1 MPGGSWRTL
10 ETLYAA
16 GARGSFD
23 AVAVHPYTARPANLL
38 RIVRYARAVMRRHRD
53 GRLPIWVTEFGWPAA
68 AGQLRDPPPWAS
80 VTDAAQARRLDRAMR
95 RLVAARVR
103 LRIDGVFW
111 YSWLTA
117 ETGQS
122 VFNWSGLRRIRDGER
137 VDTAALRAFRTWA
150 RRLEGCAKAR
160 GDARRC
166 A

>member
-1 MPGGSWRTL
+1 
-10 ETLYAA
+10 
-16 GARGSFD
+16 
-23 AVAVHPYTARPANLL
+23 
-38 RIVRYARAVMRRHRD
+38 
-53 GRLPIWVTEFGWPAA
+53 
-68 AGQLRDPPPWAS
+68 
-80 VTDAAQARRLDRAMR
+80 MR

-150 RRLEGCAKAR
+150 RRLEGCAKAG